1 MSLLCLIP
9 EDTERYDWA
18 LVSGGPPT
26 IPTPNGCRTREN
38 FTNASGLFILF
49 RVPFP
54 PTSEVDRVRALA
66 QELGFDISGIG
77 NWDHGDG

>member
-1 MSLLCLIP
+1 MIP

-38 FTNASGLFILF
+38 FTNASGLFILV

-77 NWDHGDG
+77 N